1 MSPWAPLGQFLRF
14 SCFDDWQFWVL
25 PVSYFVEC
33 SSAGIHR
40 KLFSWIGCGYSF
52 LAEGLRK
59 KCVIF
64 IISKVYSTNRIYHY
78 WGWPPSPVW
87 CGICSFLHNKVP
99 PLYPSHLSSTCSPH
113 LGVGRYSPPPL
124 LQSIYINYLKF
135 PALKICLISQICAL
149 FNQLFVSV
157 WTSGYLFYTILL
169 STNSLQKLVKITM

>member
-1 MSPWAPLGQFLRF
+1 MQVMSPWAPLGQFLRF

-78 WGWPPSPVW
+78 WGWPPSPVL

-135 PALKICLISQICAL
+135 LHWR
-149 FNQLFVSV
+149 FVSSLRFV
-157 WTSGYLFYTILL
+157 HYSISYLYQYGLLDIYFIPFYSPQIA
-169 STNSLQKLVKITM
+169 SRN